1 MFITE
6 NVIKIITPRE
16 NIVVYFNNYIIIE
29 KIIIKIPPQLK
40 LSVFLSIFNLL
51 RINKLKITHIWL
63 NINENYGSE
72 IEIK

>member
-29 KIIIKIPPQLK
+29 KILIKIPPQLK